1 MTTSLPQPAR
11 TDDPP
16 EPLPDFLLASRH
28 WEMRAQGGRL
38 LQPVL
43 APDPRSVVSDLLAVL
58 RHAEEEAGQAHVL
71 CGLIPFDLSEPAH
84 LRVTSSVSWRPRRW
98 STPSPAPQDP
108 PALPGHGGQ
117 VPRPPQD
124 SPLAALTDTPAT
136 GAALTGGTLAEA
148 ATGLTDTGV
157 TDTGLT
163 DTVFMDNVRTVLD
176 LLGHEGLQKVVLSRW
191 VDVALPDSLD
201 PARLASCLVGRL
213 MTDRHRDADVY
224 CATDVQGRTWLGA
237 SPEVVADT
245 RDGLFLT
252 APLAGSLP
260 RSVERTQ
267 AVARLTGSPKEM
279 REHALVVDQVAAT
292 LGDVVDD
299 LQVPSAP
306 SLLATDTMWHLGTRV
321 TGRLRPG
328 VSCLDAALSLHPTP
342 AVCGVPTARA
352 AEVIRSLEGR
362 SRELYSGLVGW
373 TDSSGDGRWSL
384 VIRGACLSRQH
395 LRVQAG
401 AGIVEGSSPEREHAE
416 TAAKLSTMLSTL
428 SHLDHLN
435 GAPAPSDALDSP
447 RQPLR

>member
-1 MTTSLPQPAR
+1 
-11 TDDPP
+11 
-16 EPLPDFLLASRH
+16 
-28 WEMRAQGGRL
+28 
-38 LQPVL
+38 
-43 APDPRSVVSDLLAVL
+43 
-58 RHAEEEAGQAHVL
+58 
-71 CGLIPFDLSEPAH
+71 
-84 LRVTSSVSWRPRRW
+84 
-98 STPSPAPQDP
+98 
-108 PALPGHGGQ
+108 
-117 VPRPPQD
+117 
-124 SPLAALTDTPAT
+124 
-136 GAALTGGTLAEA
+136 
-148 ATGLTDTGV
+148 
-157 TDTGLT
+157 
-163 DTVFMDNVRTVLD
+163 MDNVRTVLD

-191 VDVALPDSLD
+191 VDVALPDYLD

-224 CATDVQGRTWLGA
+224 CATDAQGRTWLGA

-279 REHALVVDQVAAT
+279 REHALVVDQVAAS

-321 TGRLRPG
+321 TGLLRPG
-328 VSCLDAALSLHPTP
+328 SSCLDAALALHPTP

-352 AEVIRSLEGR
+352 AEVIRSLEGH

-373 TDSSGDGRWSL
+373 TDSSGDGRWLL

-395 LRVQAG
+395 LRIQAG

-428 SHLDHLN
+428 SHLDHLS
-435 GAPAPSDALDSP
+435 GVPGSFRRAG
-447 RQPLR
+447 QP